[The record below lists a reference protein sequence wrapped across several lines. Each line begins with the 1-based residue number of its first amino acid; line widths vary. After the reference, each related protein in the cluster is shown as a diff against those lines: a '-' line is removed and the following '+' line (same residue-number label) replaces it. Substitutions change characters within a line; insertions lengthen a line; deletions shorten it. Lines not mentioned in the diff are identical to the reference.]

1 MQFIP
6 VTIPVELKP
15 ELCRK
20 WQFVK
25 RWWNSFFP
33 WTQKQLNKSICLS
46 DPERF
51 PLKMMR
57 KVALV
62 RFNQYS
68 HFDGSANA
76 NISENISIQYC
87 FHRHWKKYHIHI
99 SDWSGWWDA
108 LWWIGSWPHVR
119 FPFHLILHQQ
129 QICRPSKTFQFGI
142 YTVWR
147 YQSSNEKAEVE
158 KGDAKDKVSEW
169 RRMQQKV
176 KWRQL

>member
-33 WTQKQLNKSICLS
+33 WTQKQPNKIYAFQIQSDFLSRWCEKLPWWGSTNIHILMGVQMQIFVRILASSIVS
-46 DPERF
+46 IDIG
-51 PLKMMR
+51 KY
-57 KVALV
+57 LV
-62 RFNQYS
+62 
-68 HFDGSANA
+68 
-76 NISENISIQYC
+76 
-87 FHRHWKKYHIHI
+87 HI

-108 LWWIGSWPHVR
+108 LWWIGSRPHVR

-142 YTVWR
+142 YSGWR

-158 KGDAKDKVSEW
+158 KGDAKDKVSGW